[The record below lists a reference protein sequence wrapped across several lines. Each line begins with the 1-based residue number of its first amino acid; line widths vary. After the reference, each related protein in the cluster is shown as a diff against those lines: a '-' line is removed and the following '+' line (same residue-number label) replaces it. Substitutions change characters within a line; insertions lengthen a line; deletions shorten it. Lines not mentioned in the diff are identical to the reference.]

1 MSELSTSTISIDA
14 PLATVSELLFAFD
27 RYPEWS
33 SSIKSAEALA
43 RDDQGRIT
51 KVKMTIDAGMMKDR
65 VSLDYDWSEAP
76 AKVSFS
82 LDDADVLTAMDGFYE
97 LKTIDED
104 TTSVTYSLTVAAS
117 IPIPVMMRQK
127 EEKKTIDAALSQLKS
142 ALEA

>member
-1 MSELSTSTISIDA
+1 MSELSTSTISIDS

-33 SSIKSAEALA
+33 SSIKAAEALA
-43 RDDQGRIT
+43 RDEYGRIT

-65 VSLDYDWSEAP
+65 VTLDYDWSEAP

-82 LDDADVLTAMDGFYE
+82 LDDADVLTAMDGSYE

-117 IPIPVMMRQK
+117 IPIPAMMRQN

>member
-1 MSELSTSTISIDA
+1 MSELSTSTISIDS

-33 SSIKSAEALA
+33 SSIKAAEALA
-43 RDDQGRIT
+43 RDEYGRIT
-51 KVKMTIDAGMMKDR
+51 KVKMTIDD
-65 VSLDYDWSEAP
+65 DWSEAP

-82 LDDADVLTAMDGFYE
+82 LDDADVLTAMDGSYE

-117 IPIPVMMRQK
+117 IPIPAMMRQK